1 MSRRGVLLTALWPL
15 PVFCVL
21 GLALFG
27 GERAR
32 APLPVFLDTAA
43 KAGITFQL
51 LSSRTP
57 QKYLIE
63 SMPGGVAMLDYDGDG
78 FEDLFF
84 VNGARLQNPMPP
96 GAPPDKSDPKYWNR
110 LYRNNG
116 HGGFIDVTEKT
127 GLQGQSYGMG
137 VAVGDYDND
146 GRPDLYVT
154 NFGRNILYHNNGDGT
169 FTDVT
174 EKAGVGGGGWSSS
187 ALFVDYD
194 RDGRSEE
201 HTSELQS
208 LRHLVCRLLLE
219 K

>member
-27 GERAR
+27 WERAR
-32 APLPVFLDTAA
+32 APLPVFLDTTA

-84 VNGARLQNPMPP
+84 VNGARLQNPMPLTDSRTSSSSMARTCKIP
-96 GAPPDKSDPKYWNR
+96 CLPAR
-110 LYRNNG
+110 
-116 HGGFIDVTEKT
+116 
-127 GLQGQSYGMG
+127 
-137 VAVGDYDND
+137 
-146 GRPDLYVT
+146 RPT
-154 NFGRNILYHNNGDGT
+154 SPTRNIGIGCIAT
-169 FTDVT
+169 MAMAV
-174 EKAGVGGGGWSSS
+174 SS
-187 ALFVDYD
+187 
-194 RDGRSEE
+194 
-201 HTSELQS
+201 T
-208 LRHLVCRLLLE
+208 
-219 K
+219 